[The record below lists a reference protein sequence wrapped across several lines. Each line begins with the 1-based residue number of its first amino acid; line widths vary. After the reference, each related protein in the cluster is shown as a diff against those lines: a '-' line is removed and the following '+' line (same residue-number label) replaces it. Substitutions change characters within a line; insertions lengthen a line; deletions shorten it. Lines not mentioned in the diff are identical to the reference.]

1 MDPGF
6 RPECD
11 FNSSAGEEAVRRSSS
26 LLRGRRTPVVSF
38 PYAARETWSRRVS
51 GYWLDIVGLTGIIAA
66 VPVYYWGLK
75 LLRIKYGYSFPEM
88 AELMIPIIFGLVI
101 FGLVVCR
108 FLGVWPF

>member
-1 MDPGF
+1 MKRREIMALLGGAAVAWPLAAHAGYRAGRSDPIS
-6 RPECD
+6 C
-11 FNSSAGEEAVRRSSS
+11 AGNMEP
-26 LLRGRRTPVVSF
+26 G
-38 PYAARETWSRRVS
+38 VS
-51 GYWLDIVGLTGIIAA
+51 GYWLNIVGLTGIIAA
-66 VPVYYWGLK
+66 VPVYYWGIK